1 MNVMDYGSV
10 IVAARDYHVME
21 SNEIKYTCTEGL
33 SWESYNFSST
43 SMTVWGVVTE
53 PGETTVVSL

>member
-10 IVAARDYHVME
+10 IVAARDYYQRSSSEV
-21 SNEIKYTCTEGL
+21 KYTCTEGQTWL
-33 SWESYNFSST
+33 DYSFSLEPV
-43 SMTVWGVVTE
+43 TVWGVITE